1 MKQYYRILC
10 QQNSRRMT
18 QCLLPEVTHLIRH
31 ERANG
36 PADLAVPDNVS
47 HGPKKE
53 EDEAGGHR
61 DLCEVT
67 QHLGTLEPYKG
78 NDGVGEEV
86 DLTNEDVR
94 CLRTVWDL
102 LEEVLVVHL

>member
-1 MKQYYRILC
+1 M
-10 QQNSRRMT
+10 
-18 QCLLPEVTHLIRH
+18 LPEVTHLIRH

-36 PADLAVPDNVS
+36 PTDLPVPYDVS
-47 HGPKKE
+47 HGPQEE
-53 EDEAGGHR
+53 EDEAGGNR
-61 DLCEVT
+61 DLRQVS
-67 QHLGTLEPYKG
+67 QHLGTLQPYEG

-86 DLTNEDVR
+86 HLTDEDVR